1 MGGKN
6 SYASIKKYEDKTYDK
21 ILLRIPKGSKE
32 KIQEHAES
40 TGESVNGFIKR
51 AIDET
56 IKRDKT
62 TTG

>member
-6 SYASIKKYEDKTYDK
+6 SYASIKKYEDKTYDR

-40 TGESVNGFIKR
+40 TVESVNGFIKR

-56 IKRDKT
+56 IKRDKK